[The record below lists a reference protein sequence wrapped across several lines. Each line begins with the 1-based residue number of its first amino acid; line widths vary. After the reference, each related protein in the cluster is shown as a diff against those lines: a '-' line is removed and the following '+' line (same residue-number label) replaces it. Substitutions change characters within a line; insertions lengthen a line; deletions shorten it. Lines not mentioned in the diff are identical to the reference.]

1 MAQNGTSIASAGQ
14 AAERMVQELIRRP
27 LLRMLLGAT
36 LISFSP
42 VFVAVARVPAEL
54 SAFYR
59 MFFGALVMVVW
70 LLLRR
75 RRVRVPGGA
84 LPLLVLAG
92 IFFATDLT
100 FWHHSILLIGPGL
113 STLLANMQ
121 VFILP
126 LGGLLLFSESI
137 HIRFVGGALLAMSGL
152 WMQVGMEWA
161 SLGDNDQLG
170 VIFGMLTALAYAAYM
185 ISLRKAQSALDAG
198 SPFDY
203 LLVISVIT
211 ALILALQLEW
221 RGYAFAI
228 PDLQS
233 WLALLAY
240 GLLCQVVGWVLI
252 TSAMPH
258 LKAMTIGLLLLLQP
272 TLSWVWDLLFFGR
285 QLSLLEGVGVLL
297 TLAGIYF
304 GVTDRNRKG
313 G

>member
-1 MAQNGTSIASAGQ
+1 
-14 AAERMVQELIRRP
+14 
-27 LLRMLLGAT
+27 MLLGAT

-42 VFVAVARVPAEL
+42 VFVAVANVSAEL

-59 MFFGALVMVVW
+59 MFFGTLVMIAW

-75 RRVRVPGGA
+75 SSPRIAAGA
-84 LPLLVLAG
+84 LPLLILAG
-92 IFFATDLT
+92 LFFATDLT

-137 HIRFVGGALLAMSGL
+137 HLRFVGGALLAMFGL
-152 WMQVGMEWA
+152 WLQVGMEWG
-161 SLGDNDQLG
+161 SLSGNYQLG

-185 ISLRKAQSALDAG
+185 LAFRKAQSAPDAG
-198 SPFDY
+198 LTFDY
-203 LLVISVIT
+203 LLVVSAIT
-211 ALILALQLEW
+211 AVILAVQLEW
-221 RGYAFAI
+221 RGYSFSI
-228 PDLQS
+228 PDMQS
-233 WLALLAY
+233 WAALLAY

-272 TLSWVWDLLFFGR
+272 TLSWLWDLLFFGR
-285 QLSLLEGVGVLL
+285 QLSVLEGTGVLL
-297 TLAGIYF
+297 TLVGIYF
-304 GVTDRNRKG
+304 GVTDRGERRKVQ
-313 G
+313 